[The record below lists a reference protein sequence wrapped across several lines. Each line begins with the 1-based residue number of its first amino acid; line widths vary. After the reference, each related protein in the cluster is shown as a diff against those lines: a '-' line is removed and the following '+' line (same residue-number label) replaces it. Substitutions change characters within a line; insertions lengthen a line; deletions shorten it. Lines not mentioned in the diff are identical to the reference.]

1 MIGGKGLLKMKRLI
15 YQIKP
20 PCHKCPYRLGT
31 IKTVINPCPGC
42 RLDGYQ
48 PYERFRKQIQKQ

>member
-1 MIGGKGLLKMKRLI
+1 MEIKKLL

-20 PCHKCPYRLGT
+20 PCHRCPYRLG
-31 IKTVINPCPGC
+31 IVKTVVNPCPGC

-48 PYERFRKQIQKQ
+48 PYERFRKQAQKQ